1 MAEVDRATSIGWV
14 SYSLR
19 QAMGDPE
26 LRNTILQYYIGHIP
40 GITYGKTFDSYY
52 KLSDLTRY
60 LEIVANTPGITLFT
74 ATNLIDPKAKYHETH
89 FQTFIVS
96 NIRKT
101 VVTIDPAMKPN
112 GEEGIYTPY
121 ITLEVIKPFF
131 ESKGYTVHPV
141 SVKNVCQKTDKDVFC
156 QSWSLYLQI
165 EAIKRDTAQIPIPSK
180 QGDKYTLL
188 LSFFKDL
195 ISIPEFC
202 DTLNKVYTN
211 EIMTNKDFVS
221 GTPQHLHKALRAA
234 YIARNPCQI
243 LNDMTSVDMMEH

>member
-1 MAEVDRATSIGWV
+1 MAAVDKATSIGWV

-26 LRNTILQYYIGHIP
+26 LRNKILQYYIGHIP

-52 KLSDLTRY
+52 KLSDLTSY

-96 NIRKT
+96 NITKT
-101 VVTIDPAMKPN
+101 VVTIDPAMKPS
-112 GEEGIYTPY
+112 GEEGIYTPF
-121 ITLEVIKPFF
+121 ITLETIKPFF
-131 ESKGYTVHPV
+131 ESKGYIVNPV

-165 EAIKRDTAQIPIPSK
+165 ETIKRNTGQIPIPSK
-180 QGDKYTLL
+180 QGDKYDLL
-188 LSFFKDL
+188 LKFFKGL
-195 ISIPEFC
+195 IPIPGFC
-202 DTLNKVYTN
+202 DTLKKVYMN
-211 EIMTNKDFVS
+211 EIMTNKDFVN
-221 GTPQHLHKALRAA
+221 GTPQHLHKALRSA
-234 YIARNPCQI
+234 YIAQNPCQI
-243 LNDMTSVDMMEH
+243 LNDMTLVDMMEH